1 MNTPNEVINDWRER
15 RDLTLAVKERVEHQ
29 LRALNVEIVPGKSPD
44 AEQAQRLE
52 DLQFE
57 LGLLQEAYKHAEQQY
72 QAHSLGSEPTGPSK
86 KGEED
91 NG

>member
-1 MNTPNEVINDWRER
+1 MAEHKVKDEWRER

-29 LRALNVEIVPGKSPD
+29 LRVLNIEIVPDAGPD
-44 AEQAQRLE
+44 ASQQRRLE

-57 LGLLQEAYKHAEQQY
+57 LNLLRDAYEEAARRHREHALASRTE
-72 QAHSLGSEPTGPSK
+72 E
-86 KGEED
+86 EED